1 MLKLSSDTL
10 FIHPLPTH
18 LAKRAAPNGQ
28 KATPHLIYKRSL
40 QIHVDDQRTKT
51 GRNHISIWCVWEMGI
66 LGEWRGWGHIG
77 MAVFDAIND
86 DYKFRLLRAE
96 NIPENKETDCKS
108 ETPRTKRATTL
119 V

>member
-1 MLKLSSDTL
+1 
-10 FIHPLPTH
+10 
-18 LAKRAAPNGQ
+18 
-28 KATPHLIYKRSL
+28 
-40 QIHVDDQRTKT
+40 
-51 GRNHISIWCVWEMGI
+51 MGD
-66 LGEWRGWGHIG
+66 GYFGGVERVGHIG